1 MKHLSAIALVGFGG
15 SIGAVSRYLV
25 TLLLQPMFGS
35 FPLSTLLINFGGCLV
50 IGSLAGLI
58 DASITIPSSTRLFLI
73 TGFCGAFTT
82 MSSFV
87 YEVDRLMKN
96 GEMLQATF
104 YFGSTLLGSF
114 IVFFAGY
121 YLMKLLFR

>member
-50 IGSLAGLI
+50 IGSLTGLI